1 MFGEK
6 ARPHGM
12 KTASRLIAGFRLTE
26 LRWTAVAGGMTRQKG
41 EDEARA
47 ARPPENG
54 GRKKRARLYWG
65 RIFNERTKG

>member
-6 ARPHGM
+6 ARLHGM
-12 KTASRLIAGFRLTE
+12 KTASRLIARFRLTE

-54 GRKKRARLYWG
+54 GREKRARLYLKRVFNG
-65 RIFNERTKG
+65 RTNG